1 MVNSY
6 TCDVPDLP
14 RPDGSNVR
22 EMSPRGHYLA
32 AEVGQLAGVSGN
44 MIGQWKRHGYIR
56 ASWQDNSYPN
66 IYSYQ
71 DVGSAMVIHELI
83 LIEGIDRADILAAIR
98 ALHILYGYNW
108 PLLHG
113 DLRIADYTTSEDGV
127 PSLLVVGEEGKPYD
141 VSRAEMWQQV
151 LASENIRSL
160 AHDLRSGGWAAREL
174 GDLEHIE
181 VNPNRLSG
189 RPAIRGTRVFAQTAA
204 VMAGSVNGRQ
214 SLHRDYGLSGAQ
226 VRDAVRWY
234 ERVQAYEVAA

>member
-1 MVNSY
+1 M
-6 TCDVPDLP
+6 TDLP
-14 RPDGSNVR
+14 RARANVR

-44 MIGQWKRHGYIR
+44 MIGQWKRHGYIH
-56 ASWQDNSYPN
+56 ASRQEDDYPN
-66 IYSYQ
+66 VYSYQ
-71 DVGSAMVIHELI
+71 DVGSAMVVHELI
-83 LIEGIDRADILAAIR
+83 LIEGIDRDDILAAIR
-98 ALHILYGYNW
+98 ALHTLYGYNW

-113 DLRIADYTTSEDGV
+113 DLRIADYTSGGDGE
-127 PSLLVVGEEGKPYD
+127 PSLLVVDEEGQPYD

-151 LASENIRSL
+151 LASDNIRSL
-160 AHDLRSGGWAAREL
+160 AHDLRRGGWAAREL

-204 VMAGSVNGRQ
+204 ALGGSASGRK

-226 VRDAVRWY
+226 IRDAVRWY